1 MVVVLGLVFE
11 LTLESIGVTVI
22 GLVYQWLS
30 HISGV
35 MAGEQA
41 MSSLEVQE
49 GKLEP
54 IFCTFRNQDIS
65 TR

>member
-35 MAGEQA
+35 MGGEQA

-49 GKLEP
+49 GQLKRM
-54 IFCTFRNQDIS
+54 FCTFRSQDIR